1 MSTSDGPKKSYAL
14 FIMLLLILGVS
25 LANQFWPRTPTIS
38 TEAVEGIQQVVVR
51 MEKAADSVERNTM
64 AMMDL
69 NKSLILQMRN
79 RTDTDDKDY
88 DAILRRWGI
97 DPQDTVASSANG
109 NLALSLQQQY
119 QSLGS
124 GYLSPGTG
132 TADPTRLLQKPNEVR
147 TGGSHGGL
155 AGATEL
161 QPSDARESRQ

>member
-14 FIMLLLILGVS
+14 FFMLLLILGVS

-79 RTDTDDKDY
+79 RTDTDDKNY
-88 DAILRRWGI
+88 DEILRRWGI
-97 DPQDTVASSANG
+97 DPQDAMGPAVNSNIAHG
-109 NLALSLQQQY
+109 LQQQY
-119 QSLGS
+119 NNFGS
-124 GYLSPGTG
+124 GYIPSGAGAT
-132 TADPTRLLQKPNEVR
+132 DPARRLPKSNEVGA
-147 TGGSHGGL
+147 GGSHGGL

-161 QPSDARESRQ
+161 QPSNARESRQ